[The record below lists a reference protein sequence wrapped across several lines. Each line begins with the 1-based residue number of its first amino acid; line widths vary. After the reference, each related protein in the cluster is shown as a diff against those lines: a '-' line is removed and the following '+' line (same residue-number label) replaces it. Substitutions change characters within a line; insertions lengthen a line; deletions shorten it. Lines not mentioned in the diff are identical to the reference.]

1 MHVEHSWE
9 PAPNY
14 AMIATSL
21 HGRIR
26 RLECLNL
33 KEEEELCAAE
43 DLSAEYG
50 CGTAAF
56 AVGVAGGKRS
66 T

>member
-1 MHVEHSWE
+1 
-9 PAPNY
+9 
-14 AMIATSL
+14 
-21 HGRIR
+21 
-26 RLECLNL
+26 LNL

>member
-1 MHVEHSWE
+1 M
-9 PAPNY
+9 
-14 AMIATSL
+14 
-21 HGRIR
+21 
-26 RLECLNL
+26 NL

-66 T
+66 TYIALPYQNDSGQL